1 MVELLIILLSVFIG
15 LGTYYLC
22 CAIVDIPTGKTSK
35 MMLMAK
41 RQGADKEKLLD
52 VYLTKVA
59 ERFSFLVKL
68 DSMKREK
75 LKNTLQI
82 AGIPIS
88 PECYVLKAFFTAF
101 LTGLLAFPFFFILPL
116 MGFLMLGL
124 AVMIWFSSY
133 YKAFDYVKKRKKL
146 IETEL
151 PRFTISI
158 QQSLTTDRD
167 VLKLLISYRRIAGI
181 HLAQEL
187 DITIADMKTGN
198 YENALLRFQNRIG
211 SNMLNDIIR
220 GLIGTLRG
228 DDQQMY
234 FKMLSHDMRQIEQNN
249 LMKEAQKRPKQMQK
263 YSMMLLFCILIIYVV
278 VLSVEV
284 VGSLGSF
291 F

>member
-1 MVELLIILLSVFIG
+1 MVELLILLLATFLG
-15 LGTYYLC
+15 LGTYYIC
-22 CAIVDIPTGKTSK
+22 CGIVDIPTNKTSK

-41 RQGADKEKLLD
+41 KQGTNKEKLVD

-59 ERFSFLVKL
+59 EKFSFLLRL
-68 DSMKREK
+68 DAIKKEK

-82 AGIPIS
+82 AGIQIS
-88 PECYVLKAFFTAF
+88 PECYTLKAFLTAL
-101 LTGLLAFPFFFILPL
+101 LTGFLALPFFLIMPF
-116 MGFLMLGL
+116 MGFLLLGL
-124 AVMIWFSSY
+124 AVMMWFSSY
-133 YKAFDYVKKRKKL
+133 YKAFDYVKKRKKRM
-146 IETEL
+146 ETEL

-158 QQSLTTDRD
+158 QQSLATDRD
-167 VLKLLISYRRIAGI
+167 VLKILIAYRRIAGV

-187 DITIADMKTGN
+187 DTTIADMKTGN
-198 YENALLRFQNRIG
+198 YENALLRFQNRVG

-263 YSMMLLFCILIIYVV
+263 YSMMLLFCILFIYVV